1 MTALRADAR
10 LAWSL
15 LRGSPR
21 GEWWRLG
28 LTAAGTALGTVFA
41 LAATVVAVIGTRFGG
56 GAHWYTH
63 RLFNDPTTRYGLVMG
78 LLLLILPLLAFL
90 GQCTRIG
97 AVHLEQRLAALRL
110 AGATPRQVRRVQALE
125 TGAACGIGAL
135 AGLAAFLVLRAVLA
149 AAQPVVVTDGWTWR
163 PTAWPTDVPVPW
175 LAAAAVVL
183 GMPLL
188 ATLEARFTL
197 RRAAAD
203 PLGVASGGRR
213 PHPRPGR
220 GRLAL
225 WALAPLALVAATA
238 LQLANMFVLDGRAT
252 VHGIYGV
259 AASAGLAT
267 VVLSVVGVLYG
278 SAGLALLTGRLAARS
293 GRPALLIAGERLQ
306 ADPWAGARAHGAVL
320 LAVLAGAGFMGV
332 RRLLIE
338 YLTAPRRFPYS
349 ASDLAFYFD
358 GLRLV
363 GAGIVIAFAVAVG
376 GLVVGAVE
384 SVVTRRRTLAALAA
398 GGVPRGVLNR
408 AALLETALPLVP
420 AVVLATGCGLL
431 AVAGWWKAVGLDSS
445 YAFPLAE
452 PLLAAVALPAAALL
466 ATAASLPLLRRT
478 VHPAQLRYE

>member
-15 LRGSPR
+15 LRGSPN

-28 LTAAGTALGTVFA
+28 LTAASTALGTLFA

-56 GAHWYTH
+56 GAHWYSH
-63 RLFNDPTTRYGLVMG
+63 QLFNDRTTRSGLVIG
-78 LLLLILPLLAFL
+78 LLLLIVPLLAFL

-97 AVHLEQRLAALRL
+97 AVQLEQRLAALRL
-110 AGATPRQVRRVQALE
+110 AGATPRQVRRIQALE
-125 TGAACGIGAL
+125 TGTACGIGAL
-135 AGLAAFLVLRAVLA
+135 AGLAAFLVLRAVLGA
-149 AAQPVVVTDGWTWR
+149 LHPVTVPDGG
-163 PTAWPTDVPVPW
+163 PLGLTAWPADVPVPW
-175 LAAAAVVL
+175 VAAAAVVF
-183 GMPLL
+183 GMPLI

-213 PHPRPGR
+213 PYPRPGR

-225 WALAPLALVAATA
+225 WALAPLALVAATG
-238 LQLANMFVLDGRAT
+238 LQVANMFVLGGRSS
-252 VHGIYGV
+252 VYGV
-259 AASAGLAT
+259 SAPVSLAA
-267 VVLSVVGVLYG
+267 VVLSLVGVLYG

-306 ADPWAGARAHGAVL
+306 ADPWAATRSHGAVL
-320 LAVLAGAGFMGV
+320 LAVLAGVGFMGV
-332 RRLLIE
+332 RRLMIE
-338 YLTAPRRFPYS
+338 DLAAPYRLPYS
-349 ASDLAFYFD
+349 AEDLDYYFD
-358 GLRLV
+358 GLRAV

-376 GLVVGAVE
+376 GLVVAAVE
-384 SVVTRRRTLAALAA
+384 SLITRRRTLAALAA

-420 AVVLATGCGLL
+420 AAVLATGCGLL
-431 AVAGWWKAVGLDSS
+431 AVGSWWKAAGLDSS
-445 YAFPLAE
+445 YAFPLLE

-478 VHPAQLRYE
+478 VHPAQLRFE

>member
-15 LRGSPR
+15 LRGSPN

-28 LTAAGTALGTVFA
+28 LTAASTALGTVFA
-41 LAATVVAVIGTRFGG
+41 LAAVVVAVIGTRFGG
-56 GAHWYTH
+56 GAHWYSH
-63 RLFNDPTTRYGLVMG
+63 QLFNDRTARSGLVIG
-78 LLLLILPLLAFL
+78 LLLLIVPLLAFL

-97 AVHLEQRLAALRL
+97 TVQLRQRLAALRL
-110 AGATPRQVRRVQALE
+110 AGATQRQVRRIQALE
-125 TGAACGIGAL
+125 TGTACGIGAL
-135 AGLAAFLVLRAVLA
+135 AGLAAFLALRAALGA
-149 AAQPVVVTDGWTWR
+149 LQPVTVADGGALR
-163 PTAWPTDVPVPW
+163 LTAWPADVPVPW
-175 LAAAAVVL
+175 IAAAAVVL

-197 RRAAAD
+197 RRAATD

-213 PHPRPGR
+213 AYPRPGR

-225 WALAPLALVAATA
+225 WALAPLALVAATG
-238 LQLANMFVLDGRAT
+238 LQVANMFVLDGRSS
-252 VHGIYGV
+252 VYGV
-259 AASAGLAT
+259 SAPVGLAA
-267 VVLSVVGVLYG
+267 VVLSLVGVLYG

-306 ADPWAGARAHGAVL
+306 ADAWAGTRSHGAVL
-320 LAVLAGAGFMGV
+320 LAVLAGVGFMGV
-332 RRLLIE
+332 RRLMIE
-338 YLTAPRRFPYS
+338 DLTAPYRLPYS
-349 ASDLAFYFD
+349 AEDLAYYFD

-408 AALLETALPLVP
+408 AALLETVLPLVP

-431 AVAGWWKAVGLDSS
+431 AVGSWWKAVGLDSS
-445 YAFPLAE
+445 YAFPLLE

-478 VHPAQLRYE
+478 VHPAQLRFE